1 MAGLTVRAH
10 LDKLVAEG
18 RVVADGDRFTL
29 RDRA

>member
-18 RVVADGDRFTL
+18 RVDADGERFRL
-29 RDRA
+29 RG